1 MSWHDATSNITK
13 NITQESPTLG
23 SKHTNVGNGGSGFFF
38 QQMWTRK
45 EESRTRAVFRGHLCA
60 LCYSSYIF
68 LNTLHLL
75 PRLHHPTICCPCPT
89 CMRSVVNLDRN
100 LFLSFYFWQSKQ
112 PQVRLASPLKCH
124 IMPKKKKKTTPEI
137 HSEQHFWH
145 ELLNIYLW
153 KSQVELF
160 VEIVVNR
167 V

>member
-1 MSWHDATSNITK
+1 M
-13 NITQESPTLG
+13 
-23 SKHTNVGNGGSGFFF
+23 VGLVFFF

-124 IMPKKKKKTTPEI
+124 IMPKKKKKNNPRNSFRTTLLTWIAKYLLMEVTGRAVCWDCG
-137 HSEQHFWH
+137 QQGVMYKYYHF
-145 ELLNIYLW
+145 NCPT
-153 KSQVELF
+153 
-160 VEIVVNR
+160 
-167 V
+167 